1 MLTYILRPIKRK
13 IKLTA
18 AVLQRLFVGRLPRQ
32 YSRMNL
38 RRRSSWKPRLMGGH
52 RDELVRF
59 ERGANIAISVL
70 CQSTGSRS
78 LNAKVC
84 LQHMLPCRSR
94 LSCFLSSIATL
105 MASGYGCCPSSSL
118 PARMGR
124 KDVTA
129 KTYIQTR
136 LVDHF
141 DICIHLTTHLR
152 FTWSSLT
159 KKCIQYPAID
169 RQLWARSGS

>member
-1 MLTYILRPIKRK
+1 MNWSALSEERT
-13 IKLTA
+13 
-18 AVLQRLFVGRLPRQ
+18 LQLAFCVNQ
-32 YSRMNL
+32 
-38 RRRSSWKPRLMGGH
+38 
-52 RDELVRF
+52 
-59 ERGANIAISVL
+59 RGAG
-70 CQSTGSRS
+70 Q

-169 RQLWARSGS
+169 RQL